1 MKGDF
6 VRWAAAPPSWITSFD
21 VAPVVSSRARL
32 ARNLAGLPFPHN
44 APASGRKQV
53 LQQVFTAV
61 RGAGAL
67 EKAQT
72 LTLATFSSV
81 ERSFLIERQ
90 LMSHQHAADDGDRGL
105 VVAPG
110 ESLSIMVNEED
121 HLRAAAFRAGLDLW
135 SAWESLAGLDDEL
148 GDRLP
153 MAFDNDFGYIAACP
167 TNMGSGLR
175 ASCLLHLPALALSN
189 GLATVLASL
198 APAGLTARG
207 FYGEGTSSVGDL
219 VQISNTRTLGVA
231 ESSIVRDVE
240 KAVRQIVAMEAK
252 AASDLM
258 NGDARRALEDRV
270 YRGFGTLKSARL
282 LDYIECMRSLSLV
295 RFGLRLGLSMPVT
308 AKTVNEL
315 MFLSQPAH
323 LRLRAAKAEA
333 KAADAAMRAD
343 FVRERLRRS
352 VDAD

>member
-1 MKGDF
+1 MKADF

-21 VAPVVSSRARL
+21 VAPVVSSRVRL
-32 ARNLAGLPFPHN
+32 ARNLNGLPCPHN
-44 APASGRKQV
+44 ASASGRKQV
-53 LQQVFTAV
+53 LQQVFGAV
-61 RGAGAL
+61 RGVAAL

-72 LTLATFSSV
+72 LSLGTFSPV
-81 ERSFLIERQ
+81 DRSFLTERQ

-121 HLRAAAFRAGLDLW
+121 HLRVAAFRAGLDLW
-135 SAWESLAGLDDEL
+135 SAWESLAAVDDEL
-148 GDRLP
+148 GARLTL
-153 MAFDNDFGYIAACP
+153 AFDDDFGYLTACP
-167 TNMGSGLR
+167 TNMGTGLR

-189 GLATVLASL
+189 GLTTVLSSL
-198 APAGLTARG
+198 PPAGLTARG

-219 VQISNTRTLGVA
+219 VQISNSHTLGVA
-231 ESSIVRDVE
+231 EAGVVRDVE
-240 KAVRQIVAMEAK
+240 KAVRQITALEAK
-252 AASDLM
+252 AAADLM
-258 NGDARRALEDRV
+258 SGEARRALEDHV

-282 LDYIECMRSLSLV
+282 LDYIECMRCLSLV

-323 LRLRAAKAEA
+323 LRVRAGKSEA
-333 KAADAAMRAD
+333 KTADAAIRAD
-343 FVRERLRRS
+343 FIRERLRTS
-352 VDAD
+352 VQAD